1 MNNYRY
7 EIKFVLDE
15 SSYSDALQWLYV
27 CTNAVNKY
35 PDRYINTIYLDN
47 PDYESVRDNLTGI
60 SDRFK
65 TRIRW
70 YDGDPIVKLEK
81 KIRKGRLV
89 RKETTPLDLGED
101 FSSELSPLVL
111 RNRINNMLYNKTE
124 LNDDYYASIL
134 GVRYLRKYFEDQ
146 VGFRVT
152 FDEKIQFCDLHDE
165 IEPFYLSNGLVNYE
179 PKVMEIKFDPSIKD
193 YVTNLVMKLN
203 MTPKRHSKYL
213 VGMAHL
219 GNVVYI

>member
-27 CTNAVNKY
+27 YTNAVNRY

-47 PDYESVRDNLTGI
+47 PDYESVRDNLAGI
-60 SDRFK
+60 SDRLK
-65 TRIRW
+65 VRIRW
-70 YDGDPIVKLEK
+70 YDGDSVVNLEK
-81 KIRKGRLV
+81 KMRSGRLG
-89 RKETTPLDLGED
+89 RKETTPLDLGDD

-111 RNRINNMLYNKTE
+111 RNRINNTLYSEIE
-124 LNDDYYASIL
+124 LTDDYYTSIL

-152 FDEKIQFCDLHDE
+152 FDEKIQFSDLHDE

-193 YVTNLVMKLN
+193 YVTNLVRKLN

-213 VGMAHL
+213 AGMAHL
-219 GNVVYI
+219 GNAVYI

>member
-1 MNNYRY
+1 
-7 EIKFVLDE
+7 
-15 SSYSDALQWLYV
+15 
-27 CTNAVNKY
+27 
-35 PDRYINTIYLDN
+35 
-47 PDYESVRDNLTGI
+47 
-60 SDRFK
+60 
-65 TRIRW
+65 
-70 YDGDPIVKLEK
+70 
-81 KIRKGRLV
+81 
-89 RKETTPLDLGED
+89 
-101 FSSELSPLVL
+101 
-111 RNRINNMLYNKTE
+111 MLYNKTE
-124 LNDDYYASIL
+124 LNDDYYTSIL

-213 VGMAHL
+213 AGMAHL

>member
-1 MNNYRY
+1 M
-7 EIKFVLDE
+7 
-15 SSYSDALQWLYV
+15 
-27 CTNAVNKY
+27 
-35 PDRYINTIYLDN
+35 
-47 PDYESVRDNLTGI
+47 
-60 SDRFK
+60 
-65 TRIRW
+65 
-70 YDGDPIVKLEK
+70 
-81 KIRKGRLV
+81 

-152 FDEKIQFCDLHDE
+152 FDEKIQFCDLYDE
-165 IEPFYLSNGLVNYE
+165 IEPYNLSNELVNYQ
-179 PKVMEIKFDPSIKD
+179 PKVMEIKFDPFIKD

-213 VGMAHL
+213 AGMAHL

>member
-27 CTNAVNKY
+27 CTSAVNRY

-47 PDYESVRDNLTGI
+47 PDYESVRDNLAGI
-60 SDRFK
+60 SDRLK
-65 TRIRW
+65 IRIRW
-70 YDGDPIVKLEK
+70 YDGDTVVKLEK

-124 LNDDYYASIL
+124 LNDDYYTSIL

-152 FDEKIQFCDLHDE
+152 FDEKIQFCDLYDE
-165 IEPFYLSNGLVNYE
+165 IEPYNLSNELVNYQ
-179 PKVMEIKFDPSIKD
+179 PKVMEIKFDPFIKD

-213 VGMAHL
+213 AGMAHL

>member
-1 MNNYRY
+1 MRISR
-7 EIKFVLDE
+7 EK
-15 SSYSDALQWLYV
+15 
-27 CTNAVNKY
+27 VNHISK
-35 PDRYINTIYLDN
+35 TIVTDLAKRDDF
-47 PDYESVRDNLTGI
+47 DY
-60 SDRFK
+60 
-65 TRIRW
+65 
-70 YDGDPIVKLEK
+70 
-81 KIRKGRLV
+81 
-89 RKETTPLDLGED
+89 
-101 FSSELSPLVL
+101 
-111 RNRINNMLYNKTE
+111 KTE
-124 LNDDYYASIL
+124 LNDDYYTSIL

-193 YVTNLVMKLN
+193 YVTNLVRKLN

>member
-1 MNNYRY
+1 M
-7 EIKFVLDE
+7 DE

-101 FSSELSPLVL
+101 FSSEYHLWCSV
-111 RNRINNMLYNKTE
+111 IE
-124 LNDDYYASIL
+124 LTICYII
-134 GVRYLRKYFEDQ
+134 RQ
-146 VGFRVT
+146 
-152 FDEKIQFCDLHDE
+152 
-165 IEPFYLSNGLVNYE
+165 
-179 PKVMEIKFDPSIKD
+179 
-193 YVTNLVMKLN
+193 NLM
-203 MTPKRHSKYL
+203 MITI
-213 VGMAHL
+213 HL
-219 GNVVYI
+219 F

>member
-27 CTNAVNKY
+27 STNAVNRY

-47 PDYESVRDNLTGI
+47 PDYESVRDNLAGI
-60 SDRFK
+60 SDRLK
-65 TRIRW
+65 VRIRW
-70 YDGDPIVKLEK
+70 YDGDPVVNLEK
-81 KIRKGRLV
+81 KMRRGRLG

-124 LNDDYYASIL
+124 LNDDYYTSIL

-193 YVTNLVMKLN
+193 YVANLVRKLN

-213 VGMAHL
+213 AGMAHL

>member
-15 SSYSDALQWLYV
+15 SSYSDAMQWLYV
-27 CTNAVNKY
+27 YTNAVNRY

-47 PDYESVRDNLTGI
+47 PDFESVRDNLAGI
-60 SDRFK
+60 SDRLK

-70 YDGDPIVKLEK
+70 YDGDPVVKLEK
-81 KIRKGRLV
+81 KIRKGRLG
-89 RKETTPLDLGED
+89 RKETIPLDLGGD
-101 FSSELSPLVL
+101 FSSKLSPLVI
-111 RNRINNMLYNKTE
+111 RNRINNILYNKIE
-124 LNDDYYASIL
+124 LNDDYYESIL

-146 VGFRVT
+146 AGFRVT
-152 FDEKIQFCDLHDE
+152 FDEEIQFCDLHDE
-165 IEPFYLSNGLVNYE
+165 IEPFYLSNGLINYA
-179 PKVMEIKFDPSIKD
+179 PKVMEIKFNPSNKD
-193 YVTNLVMKLN
+193 YAANLIRKLN

-213 VGMAHL
+213 AGMAHL